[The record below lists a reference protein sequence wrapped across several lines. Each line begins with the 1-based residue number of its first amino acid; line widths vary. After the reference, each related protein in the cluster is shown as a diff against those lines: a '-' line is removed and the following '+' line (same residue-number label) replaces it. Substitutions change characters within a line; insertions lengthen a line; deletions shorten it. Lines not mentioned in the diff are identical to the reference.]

1 LEESGMWRAVVI
13 ILAVLTAYDLYM
25 LDGRYTSTG
34 MQIAAS
40 ILHFFRVI

>member
-1 LEESGMWRAVVI
+1 MVI

-25 LDGRYTSTG
+25 LDGRYTSAG
-34 MQIAAS
+34 MQISAS

>member
-1 LEESGMWRAVVI
+1 MWRAMVI
-13 ILAVLTAYDLYM
+13 VLVVLTAYDLYM

-34 MQIAAS
+34 MQISAS